1 MSALVE
7 EERITGGGAAAEAP
21 VRRFRPDIQGLR
33 AIAILLVVLY
43 HANVPGIRGG
53 YVGVDVFFVISGY
66 LITGQLVGELAKSGR
81 ISLTRFYLKRVRRLL
96 PSAVIVIVSHFV
108 RRMGIRPAAAQ

>member
-1 MSALVE
+1 VSTLVE
-7 EERITGGGAAAEAP
+7 EGRIQDGAVSAELQG
-21 VRRFRPDIQGLR
+21 RRFRPDIQGLR

-66 LITGQLVGELAKSGR
+66 LITSQLVREAAKSGHL
-81 ISLTRFYLKRVRRLL
+81 SLTKFYLKRVRRLL
-96 PSAVIVIVSHFV
+96 PSAVFV
-108 RRMGIRPAAAQ
+108 CRVGIRATATE